1 MFIRQK
7 IILDLLTR
15 MGNSLP
21 HTIFVKL
28 MFLMRHETCLEENPS
43 FYDFVPYKYGPFS
56 FTLYWDL
63 DNLRQN
69 GYLLPDEKQI
79 SLCPQAIG
87 LCEEKI
93 DELPASIQSAIRFI
107 LVRYGKMSKDT
118 LIKNVYSRY
127 PWFAL
132 KSELTES
139 RKASSPLP
147 KKAAPAVYT
156 AGYEGMSVDTFF
168 NNLMNKGIEVVIDV
182 RANPISRKY
191 GFSGRRFPEICNK
204 LGFDYIHVPNLGI
217 PPKYRAGLGT
227 FESYQRLLNQYEK
240 TMLPKQPKDVEEVG
254 HLMRRKPS
262 VLVCVEKDI
271 RCCHRSPLA
280 EALAKKTNLQV
291 IHL

>member
-1 MFIRQK
+1 M
-7 IILDLLTR
+7 DLLTR
-15 MGNSLP
+15 MGHSLP
-21 HTIFVKL
+21 PTIFVKL

-79 SLCPQAIG
+79 SLCPQAIN
-87 LCEEKI
+87 LCEEKT
-93 DELPASIQSAIRFI
+93 DELPASIQSAVRIV
-107 LVRYGKMSKDT
+107 LTRYGKMNQDA
-118 LIKNVYSRY
+118 LIRSVYSRY
-127 PWFAL
+127 PWFAF
-132 KSELTES
+132 KSELKES
-139 RKASSPLP
+139 SKASILPP
-147 KKAAPAVYT
+147 KKAVPAVYT

-191 GFSGRRFPEICNK
+191 GFSGRRFPEICK
-204 LGFDYIHVPNLGI
+204 TLGFEYIHVPNLGI

-227 FESYQRLLNQYEK
+227 FESYQRLLNQYEQ
-240 TMLPKQPKDVEEVG
+240 TMLPKQPKDVEKVG
-254 HLMRRKPS
+254 RLMRRKPS